1 MGSNQPSQL
10 RRVPAFILLAVVSQL
25 GREVSNRLGFT
36 LSERGCFTDC
46 WL

>member
-1 MGSNQPSQL
+1 MDSNHPSKL

-25 GREVSNRLGFT
+25 GREVSKRLGFT
-36 LSERGCFTDC
+36 LSERDCFTDC